1 MQKRCFY
8 FKKVVESYLRFK
20 KGLVVLRLFV
30 AIELEDAVKN
40 AIETAANGLAL
51 FGSGSFSPK
60 DAYHITLAFLGER
73 ADANTVKVLMDG
85 VEFSPFTV
93 STANLGNFGSTYFV
107 SVEESIPLK
116 NLQAQLAGALK
127 ADGVWFDEKPFK
139 PHITLA
145 RRFEKRG
152 EPFVFVPEAAFE
164 VKEIA
169 LMATVGAGVYK
180 TLYKKAGKTQK
191 NV

>member
-1 MQKRCFY
+1 M
-8 FKKVVESYLRFK
+8 
-20 KGLVVLRLFV
+20 RLFI
-30 AIELEDAVKN
+30 AIELDDTVKN
-40 AIETAANGLAL
+40 AIKAAADALSL

-73 ADANTVKVLMDG
+73 ENASTVKALMDR

-107 SVEESIPLK
+107 SVEESLPLK
-116 NLQAQLAGALK
+116 DLQAQLTEALK
-127 ADGVWFDEKPFK
+127 AADVWFEEKPFK
-139 PHITLA
+139 PHITLV

-152 EPFVFVPEAAFE
+152 EPFVFVPEAQFK
-164 VKEIA
+164 VREIS

-180 TLYKKAGKTQK
+180 TLYKKTGKVLK